1 MVLNNDANVALSES
15 VDANLHELLVVVG
28 IPAYN
33 EEKTIARVVLGA
45 QKHSH
50 IVVVCDD
57 GSDDL
62 TGEIAERLGAVVVCH
77 GKNLGYGA
85 ALQSLFKRARE
96 LKADVLV
103 TLDSDG
109 QHDPAQ
115 IPLLVEP
122 IEQRLADVVLGSR
135 FMDQN
140 GTADMPAYRQ
150 LGVKVITKL
159 SNGSGKNGVSD
170 SQSGFRAYSKHALE
184 RLSMQEDGMS
194 ASIELLRAINKNG
207 LKVCEVPI
215 SCKYSNSAGVKTSS
229 ENAVTHGIGLVM
241 SLVKLVVE
249 DRPLTF
255 LGVPGILSLIAGV
268 FFGVWMMTLYAQ
280 THTIIT
286 NIALASIAFILL
298 GFFLISTAITL
309 YAITRLSRVAGKIHK
324 QSPLKLQ
331 ELEKDASE

>member
-1 MVLNNDANVALSES
+1 LVLTDTNSADSLVANMRQPI
-15 VDANLHELLVVVG
+15 VVVG
-28 IPAYN
+28 LPAFN
-33 EEKTIARVVLGA
+33 EEETIARVVLVA
-45 QKHSH
+45 QKYSH

-57 GSDDL
+57 GSQDM
-62 TGEIAERLGAVVVCH
+62 TGEIAERLGAVVVRH
-77 GKNLGYGA
+77 EKNLGYGA

-122 IEQRLADVVLGSR
+122 IAQGVAEVVLGSR

-140 GTADMPAYRQ
+140 GTAQMPAYRQ

-184 RLSMQEDGMS
+184 LLSMNEAGMS
-194 ASIELLRAINKNG
+194 ASVELLRAISKNG

-215 SCKYSNSAGVKTSS
+215 SCKYSNGDGAKTSS
-229 ENAVTHGIGLVM
+229 ENAVTHGLGIIM
-241 SLVKLVVE
+241 SIVKLVVE
-249 DRPLTF
+249 DRPLPF
-255 LGVPGILSLIAGV
+255 LGIPGVISLIAGTL
-268 FFGVWMMTLYAQ
+268 FGVWMMQLYVAS
-280 THTIIT
+280 HEIT
-286 NIALASIAFILL
+286 TNVALASIAFILI

-309 YAITRLSRVAGKIHK
+309 YSITRISRKIN
-324 QSPLKLQ
+324 
-331 ELEKDASE
+331 EKK